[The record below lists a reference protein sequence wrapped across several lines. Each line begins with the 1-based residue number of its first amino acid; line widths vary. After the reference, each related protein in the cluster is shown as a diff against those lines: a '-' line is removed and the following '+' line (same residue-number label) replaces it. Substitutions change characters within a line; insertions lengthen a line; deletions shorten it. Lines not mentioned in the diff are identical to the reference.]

1 MRRYITE
8 ELEKYLNEEHH
19 PWHMPG
25 HKRKPGN
32 QGTVNKM
39 LEQVMCFDVTEVPG
53 LDDLHHPE
61 GIIQASLE
69 ELKRIYGTCGS
80 YYLVNGSTCGIM
92 SAITACCRRDDGRN
106 HVFDNSE
113 KHDIVIAR
121 NCHKSVYHTVELLG
135 LSPVFAEPQRLSE
148 DIYGAV
154 CPEEI
159 EVLCRE
165 NPGVRAV
172 VITSPTY
179 EGIVSD
185 VAGIKDILER
195 YDIPLI
201 VDEAHGA
208 HFCFMREMPKSAV
221 VAHADIVIQ
230 SLHKT
235 LPSLTQTAV
244 LHVTNEKYHDAVHR
258 YLSYYMSSSPSYP
271 MLCSMECAVAWAQE
285 QDYGDYLRCLKQFRR
300 DVSHLRHI
308 RLLGMEE
315 AENAGAYDYDISR
328 IVLTADEPMSGQN
341 LEKALDETGN
351 IVCEMSGLHHVV
363 LISTAMDSEDE
374 FEHLYQTLVQIDEH
388 FEEMIQLPVCEE
400 NEVSALL
407 GQSAKQHIYV
417 YPPGIPIVMAGE
429 TVTEEKLS
437 VIYQYIK
444 DGKKVYGL

>member
-1 MRRYITE
+1 MRRYIAQ
-8 ELEKYLNEEHH
+8 ELEKYLNTEHH

-25 HKRKPGN
+25 HKRVPGS
-32 QGTVNKM
+32 GTNITDM
-39 LEQVMCFDVTEVPG
+39 LEQAMHFDVTEVPG
-53 LDDLHHPE
+53 LDDLHHP
-61 GIIQASLE
+61 GGMIRDSLE
-69 ELKRIYGTCGS
+69 ELRRVYGTCGS

-92 SAITACCRRDDGRN
+92 AAVTACCRGAGKASDSPQG
-106 HVFDNSE
+106 
-113 KHDIVIAR
+113 HDIIIAS

-135 LSPVFAEPQRLSE
+135 LSSVCVQPRRLTG

-154 CPEEI
+154 CPEDVD
-159 EVLCRE
+159 VLCRE

-185 VAGIKDILER
+185 VAGIKKVLER

-208 HFCFMREMPKSAV
+208 HFCFIPEMPASAV
-221 VAHADIVIQ
+221 AAGADIVIQ

-244 LHVTNEKYHDAVHR
+244 LHVTNERYREAVCK

-271 MLCSMECAVAWAQE
+271 LLCSMEYAVAWSQE
-285 QDYGDYLRCLKQFRR
+285 QDYGGYLASLRRFRGR
-300 DVSHLRHI
+300 AGQLRHI

-315 AENAGAYDYDISR
+315 AEPAGAYDYDISR
-328 IVLTADEPMSGQN
+328 LVLIAGEPMSGIN

-363 LISTAMDSEDE
+363 LISTAMDSAEE
-374 FEHLYQTLVQIDEH
+374 FEHLYQTLAEIDAH
-388 FEEMIQLPVCEE
+388 FEEKIQTCTHVQGEAAVLP
-400 NEVSALL
+400 
-407 GQSAKQHIYV
+407 GQTAKSHIYV
-417 YPPGIPIVMAGE
+417 YPPGIPIVRAGE
-429 TVTEEKLS
+429 PVTEEKLS
-437 VIYQYIK
+437 VINQYIK
-444 DGKKVYGL
+444 EGKRVYGL